1 MDTRFNEIQS
11 EILAAKSQAAELNAL
26 EILTTSE
33 KTLNNVNSTSKV
45 SIWRLF
51 VWIFSFVLW
60 SHEKIVLQNALNS
73 RPQNLPNFRA
83 AVLNFHDGLEL
94 VWNNGSFT
102 YDLSTV
108 ANPEERKI
116 IDRCAVLESND
127 GELVVKVAKDNGGVL
142 EPLDGDEQSRLLDYI
157 RQIKVPGVQI
167 RLINKQADLLKA
179 NITVYVDPLQIDLAT
194 GKLLSVT
201 GDVYPVQE
209 AIKDYLSK
217 LEFNGAF
224 VKNFFISEINNA
236 EGVSLCTIEL
246 LQSKFDLFEY
256 SDLNNFRV
264 AQSGYYK
271 FEDGQLTINY
281 QPYVLVN
288 G

>member
-45 SIWRLF
+45 SVWRLF

-94 VWNNGSFT
+94 VWNDGSFT

-142 EPLDGDEQSRLLDYI
+142 EPLDVDEQSRLLDYI

-236 EGVSLCTIEL
+236 EGVSLCTVEL

>member
-11 EILAAKSQAAELNAL
+11 EVLAAKSTAAELNAL
-26 EILTTSE
+26 EVLTTSE
-33 KTLNNVNSTSKV
+33 QNILTVNATSKV

-73 RPQNLPNFRA
+73 RPQNLPNFKA
-83 AVLNFHDGLEL
+83 AVLNYHDGLEL
-94 VWNNGSFT
+94 VWKNGSFQYELT
-102 YDLSTV
+102 GVID
-108 ANPEERKI
+108 AEDRKI

-127 GELVVKVAKDNGGVL
+127 GELVVKIAKDNAGNL
-142 EPLDGDEQSRLLDYI
+142 EPVLPAEELRIKNYL

-167 RLINKQADLLKA
+167 RLINKVADLLKGDFT
-179 NITVYVDPLQIDLAT
+179 IYVDPQIIDLTT
-194 GKLLSVT
+194 GKLLNVT
-201 GDVYPVQE
+201 GDIYPVKD
-209 AIKDYLSK
+209 AIDDYLAN

-224 VKNFFISEINNA
+224 VKDFFRSRIKESEGIK
-236 EGVSLCTIEL
+236 LCTINL
-246 LQSKFDLFEY
+246 LQSKFGAFPYTDINEFKLAE
-256 SDLNNFRV
+256 
-264 AQSGYYK
+264 SGYFK
-271 FEDGQLTINY
+271 FEDGQLNINY